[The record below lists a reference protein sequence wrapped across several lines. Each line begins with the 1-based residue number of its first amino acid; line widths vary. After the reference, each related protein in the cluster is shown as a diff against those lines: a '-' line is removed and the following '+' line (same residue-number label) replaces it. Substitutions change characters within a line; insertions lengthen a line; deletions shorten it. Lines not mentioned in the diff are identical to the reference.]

1 MHDEQLRRC
10 GWLRQSEKGEGRR
23 KGEENAGISHSFS
36 MPAHPSQLAL
46 VLPAVSFNSPPNFFH
61 LSSVPP
67 RQPLRGD
74 GVSPSFSASRRQR
87 KYSLDFN
94 TPTFSSH
101 RVPKSF
107 IRHHQPYSTAAPR
120 TRCQHCQYTRTFHKA
135 TLTTPSRRSQHVK
148 PTDAKFQ
155 RTKPSDGV
163 LMT

>member
-1 MHDEQLRRC
+1 VAGSDRARR
-10 GWLRQSEKGEGRR
+10 EKGGGG
-23 KGEENAGISHSFS
+23 GECGHFSFIFNARSSL
-36 MPAHPSQLAL
+36 PTRL
-46 VLPAVSFNSPPNFFH
+46 VLPTVSFNSPPIIFH

-74 GVSPSFSASRRQR
+74 GVFPSFSASRRRR

-94 TPTFSSH
+94 APTFSSH

-107 IRHHQPYSTAAPR
+107 IRHHQPYSTAVPR